1 MKQTYPLNTNFGEN
15 HPMTGNWV
23 LSGSREPA
31 KSKFKHVKIAS
42 LVLLTLFLIAN
53 TTFAQKTKND
63 VIYLKNGS
71 IINGQIISALPAGQV
86 KIKTKDNSLWVF
98 ESSQIDSINKSAS
111 GLKQIHSGNFTIA
124 EAGVLAGNSHN
135 QYHAPFSFMIISG
148 RQFGNRFSVGAG
160 AGVEFFSETY
170 LPVVADLRYYFKG
183 QGVQPFFGIQGGY
196 SFALD
201 KPDEQFVYQ
210 TGDMWWPQP
219 SGTPLELEA
228 KGGLLLNPSLGIS
241 TSLNQN
247 LALTFSAGYR
257 IMRHQYCRE
266 DNYTIDIDYN
276 RLSLKIG
283 LLFQ

>member
-1 MKQTYPLNTNFGEN
+1 MKQPCPLNTNFGEIR
-15 HPMTGNWV
+15 PVAVNWV

-31 KSKFKHVKIAS
+31 NSKFLHVKIAS
-42 LVLLTLFLIAN
+42 LILLSLFLTANIA
-53 TTFAQKTKND
+53 FAQKTKSD

-98 ESSQIDSINKSAS
+98 ESAQIDSISKSVS
-111 GLKQIHSGNFTIA
+111 GLKQLHSGNFTIA
-124 EAGVLAGNSHN
+124 EAGVLAGNSDN

-160 AGVEFFSETY
+160 TGVEFFSETY
-170 LPVVADLRYYFKG
+170 LPVVADLRYYFNR
-183 QGVQPFFGIQGGY
+183 QGVQPFLGIQGGY

-210 TGDMWWPQP
+210 TGGMWPQP

-266 DNYTIDIDYN
+266 DNYSIDVDYN